1 MISKSS
7 MFSNAGDKNV
17 RIENVKVQCPDP
29 SGQEDVRSCLRHFPT
44 NTQQF
49 PLVSYRLFPIVCNQ
63 LYLIVSSHFNER
75 YKSTF
80 SSQPILPYQFL
91 LSSFTDQFPA
101 NLKFPRKFT
110 ADKLHCFPSP
120 ALRESIA
127 QIGSCDGWWDSHYE
141 WWKLPL
147 WEVRLC
153 DSSHCNSIPSYPTRL
168 QPSLTLQP
176 TWNDKCIRIVSVYQF
191 IRITGYNTCAQGLQ

>member
-1 MISKSS
+1 MSRPVWT
-7 MFSNAGDKNV
+7 AG
-17 RIENVKVQCPDP
+17 CPFLP
-29 SGQEDVRSCLRHFPT
+29 SALSYQYSIVSP
-44 NTQQF
+44 
-49 PLVSYRLFPIVCNQ
+49 PLVSYRLFPIVFNQ
-63 LYLIVSSHFNER
+63 LYLIVSSHSNEW

-110 ADKLHCFPSP
+110 ADELHCFPSP
-120 ALRESIA
+120 VLRESIA
-127 QIGSCDGWWDSHYE
+127 QIGSCDGWWDSHFG
-141 WWKLPL
+141 WWELPL

-153 DSSHCNSIPSYPTRL
+153 DSSHCCNSIPSHPNRL

-176 TWNDKCIRIVSVYQF
+176 TWNGKCIKTVSVQLWKCNF
-191 IRITGYNTCAQGLQ
+191 CSAIVAVAPAALLDLE